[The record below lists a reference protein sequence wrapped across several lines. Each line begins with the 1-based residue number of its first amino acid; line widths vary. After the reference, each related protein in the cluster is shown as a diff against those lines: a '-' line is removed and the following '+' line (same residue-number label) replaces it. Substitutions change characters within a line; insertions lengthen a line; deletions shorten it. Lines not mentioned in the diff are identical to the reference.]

1 MERPKLVF
9 HVRCSKDHD
18 TQQIFT
24 REQLQAKLAA
34 GAMSFWCVR
43 CDERWT
49 PTVDERV
56 RLRGLAKR
64 PAAAARARTTDVTD
78 PD

>member
-1 MERPKLVF
+1 MELPKLVF
-9 HVRCSKDHD
+9 HVRCSKGHN

-24 REQLQAKLAA
+24 RERLDVELAA
-34 GAMSFWCVR
+34 GVVSFWCVR

-49 PTVDERV
+49 PTVEERV

-64 PAAAARARTTDVTD
+64 PRPPEFAQ
-78 PD
+78 